1 MSLWPQHDAEGY
13 YIGKSD
19 DYGSGTQPNNTASM
33 DDWPEIIPG
42 FIPRKKA
49 DGPGWDQVEDHKD
62 KEGYVD
68 GQPFTVKDYGPLPD
82 GWSDTPPEPTL
93 DEAVAAKCAEIHAG
107 YDAALAASLT
117 MPASKTLPSAVEI
130 ALALDDFKAEDPEG
144 WAFIRATHTA
154 RRDEL
159 LAQVEAAGSAAEVQ
173 GITVSYAV

>member
-1 MSLWPQHDAEGY
+1 MAKAYQYDASGY
-13 YIGKSD
+13 FAGEVE
-19 DYGSGTQPNNTASM
+19 DYGLLPNNAISTAPQ
-33 DDWPEIIPG
+33 DREG
-42 FIPRKKA
+42 FIPRWTGEA
-49 DGPGWDQVEDHKD
+49 WEQVEDHKGR
-62 KEGYVD
+62 EGYVD
-68 GQPFTVKDYGPLPD
+68 GKPHTVKEYGPLPD

-117 MPASKTLPSAVEI
+117 MPASKTPPSAVEI
-130 ALALDDFKAEDPEG
+130 ALALDDFKADDPEG

>member
-1 MSLWPQHDAEGY
+1 MAISYQYTAGGY
-13 YIGKSD
+13 EAGEVE
-19 DYGSGTQPNNTASM
+19 DYGLPPNNSTRDPMPPAKK
-33 DDWPEIIPG
+33 G
-42 FIPRKKA
+42 FIRRRVG
-49 DGPGWDQVEDHKD
+49 DEWIYVEDHKGKSGYINGRPHTI
-62 KEGYVD
+62 KE
-68 GQPFTVKDYGPLPD
+68 YGPLPD
-82 GWSDTPPEPTL
+82 GWSDTPPEPTF

-117 MPASKTLPSAVEI
+117 MPASKTPPSAVEI

>member
-1 MSLWPQHDAEGY
+1 MAKAYQYDASGY
-13 YIGKSD
+13 FAGEVE
-19 DYGSGTQPNNTASM
+19 DYGLLPNNATSTA
-33 DDWPEIIPG
+33 PQEREG
-42 FIPRKKA
+42 FIPRWTGEA
-49 DGPGWDQVEDHKD
+49 WERVEDHKGR
-62 KEGYVD
+62 EGYVD
-68 GQPFTVKDYGPLPD
+68 GKPHTVKEYGPLPD

-117 MPASKTLPSAVEI
+117 MPASKTPPSAVEI
-130 ALALDDFKAEDPEG
+130 ALALDDFKADDPEG